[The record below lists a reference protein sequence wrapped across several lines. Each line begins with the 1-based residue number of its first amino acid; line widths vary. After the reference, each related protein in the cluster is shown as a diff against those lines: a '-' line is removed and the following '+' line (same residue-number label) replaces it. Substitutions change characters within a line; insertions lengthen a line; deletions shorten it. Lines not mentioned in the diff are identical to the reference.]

1 MTSESTLG
9 EQIKYYRRLNDVKQT
24 DLGVNLNFERSTLNH
39 LENREMKLVNV
50 NSIDELRFNLTEE
63 LNNTMIELLI
73 TQQMLNENKLSKR
86 GRKLLEH
93 HKAELLE
100 QFRFEFQMIAKSITF

>member
-1 MTSESTLG
+1 M
-9 EQIKYYRRLNDVKQT
+9 V
-24 DLGVNLNFERSTLNH
+24 
-39 LENREMKLVNV
+39 KLVNV

-63 LNNTMIELLI
+63 LNNTMIELLL

-86 GRKLLEH
+86 DRKLLEQ

-100 QFRFEFQMIAKSITF
+100 QFRLEFQRNNIEQIKLYKELINK

>member
-1 MTSESTLG
+1 M
-9 EQIKYYRRLNDVKQT
+9 VK
-24 DLGVNLNFERSTLNH
+24 LI
-39 LENREMKLVNV
+39 NV

-73 TQQMLNENKLSKR
+73 TQQMLNENKLSR
-86 GRKLLEH
+86 RDRKLLEH

-100 QFRFEFQMIAKSITF
+100 QFRLEFQRNNIEQIKLYKELINK

>member
-1 MTSESTLG
+1 MIT
-9 EQIKYYRRLNDVKQT
+9 
-24 DLGVNLNFERSTLNH
+24 
-39 LENREMKLVNV
+39 V

-63 LNNTMIELLI
+63 LNNIMIELLI

-86 GRKLLEH
+86 DKKLLEH

-100 QFRFEFQMIAKSITF
+100 HFRLEFQKKQH

>member
-1 MTSESTLG
+1 M
-9 EQIKYYRRLNDVKQT
+9 VK
-24 DLGVNLNFERSTLNH
+24 LI
-39 LENREMKLVNV
+39 NV

-86 GRKLLEH
+86 DRKLLEH

-100 QFRFEFQMIAKSITF
+100 QFRLEFQKNNIEQIKLYKELINK

>member
-1 MTSESTLG
+1 M
-9 EQIKYYRRLNDVKQT
+9 IKLI
-24 DLGVNLNFERSTLNH
+24 
-39 LENREMKLVNV
+39 NV
-50 NSIDELRFNLTEE
+50 NSIEELRFNLTEE

-86 GRKLLEH
+86 DRKLLEH

-100 QFRFEFQMIAKSITF
+100 QFRLEFQKNNIEQIKLYKELINK

>member
-1 MTSESTLG
+1 M
-9 EQIKYYRRLNDVKQT
+9 VK
-24 DLGVNLNFERSTLNH
+24 LI
-39 LENREMKLVNV
+39 NV
-50 NSIDELRFNLTEE
+50 NSIEELRFNLTEE

-86 GRKLLEH
+86 DKKLLEH

-100 QFRFEFQMIAKSITF
+100 QFRLEFQRNNIEQIKLYKELINK

>member
-1 MTSESTLG
+1 M
-9 EQIKYYRRLNDVKQT
+9 VK
-24 DLGVNLNFERSTLNH
+24 LI
-39 LENREMKLVNV
+39 NV
-50 NSIDELRFNLTEE
+50 NSIEELRFNLTEE

-86 GRKLLEH
+86 DRKLLEH

-100 QFRFEFQMIAKSITF
+100 QFRLEFQRNNIEQIKLYKELINK

>member
-1 MTSESTLG
+1 M
-9 EQIKYYRRLNDVKQT
+9 VK
-24 DLGVNLNFERSTLNH
+24 LI
-39 LENREMKLVNV
+39 NV

-73 TQQMLNENKLSKR
+73 TQQMLNENKLSR
-86 GRKLLEH
+86 RDRKLLEH

-100 QFRFEFQMIAKSITF
+100 QFRLEFRRNNIEQIKLYKELINK

>member
-1 MTSESTLG
+1 M
-9 EQIKYYRRLNDVKQT
+9 VK
-24 DLGVNLNFERSTLNH
+24 LI
-39 LENREMKLVNV
+39 NV

-86 GRKLLEH
+86 DRKLLEH

-100 QFRFEFQMIAKSITF
+100 QFRLEFQRNNIEQIKLYKELINK